1 MKLHGAVWR
10 AAQGFEPAKLASL
23 LCLGRLMREAVVSR
37 FWGLVFVG
45 CALPWCLFAL
55 VMWMCFDFLFIVRS
69 TTSWLL
75 RLAMQENGSSQGI
88 IIFPSEVCNTMR
100 RVVARQEVPVVYGR
114 NKYE

>member
-45 CALPWCLFAL
+45 CALPWCLFWDIPAGVREEVQSDFCRNAL
-55 VMWMCFDFLFIVRS
+55 VL
-69 TTSWLL
+69 
-75 RLAMQENGSSQGI
+75 G
-88 IIFPSEVCNTMR
+88 P
-100 RVVARQEVPVVYGR
+100 
-114 NKYE
+114 K